1 MYRLNWNSGSGYS
14 LTWSG
19 ADTGKYEM
27 DKFFTS
33 LDGVANFK
41 VNFTGNLSGVALS
54 GLMKKEADFYRVV
67 RVF

>member
-1 MYRLNWNSGSGYS
+1 MNRNPGSGYS

-19 ADTGKYEM
+19 ANTGTYEM
-27 DKFFTS
+27 DTFFAS
-33 LDGVANFK
+33 LSDVANFK
-41 VNFTGNLSGVALS
+41 VNFTGNLSGIALS